1 MDDLLSKRD
10 EEGLSKVVKEAEAEL
25 SVAEEKQILLVLLR
39 LKQESKEPKSASLKH
54 KVLKSRNQK
63 SSTRGGTQR
72 VTWVRDES
80 TIGR

>member
-1 MDDLLSKRD
+1 MLKRN
-10 EEGLSKVVKEAEAEL
+10 E
-25 SVAEEKQILLVLLR
+25 ILLVLLR

-54 KVLKSRNQK
+54 KVLKSGNQK

-72 VTWVRDES
+72 VTWVQDES